1 MPRIQLTI
9 NGEAVTHWVADN
21 QSLLDFLREDLG
33 LTGSKHG
40 CDVGDCGACTVM
52 LNDRPRLACISL
64 AAICDGTDV
73 QTIEGLG
80 RHDKLHPVQAT
91 IHRHVG
97 AQCGYC
103 TPGIAMRLAALLKA
117 NPAPDDAAIRSAL
130 GANICRCTGYTKIL
144 AAAAEIV
151 DEWTSRDT
159 PPDGS
164 LA

>member
-9 NGEAVTHWVADN
+9 NGETVTQWVEDN
-21 QSLLDFLREDLG
+21 QSLLDFLRDGLG

-40 CDVGDCGACTVM
+40 CDVGDCGACTVIH
-52 LNDRPRLACISL
+52 NDRPRLSCISL
-64 AAICDGTDV
+64 AALCDGTDI

-80 RHDKLHPVQAT
+80 RNDALHPVQAAL
-91 IHRHVG
+91 HKHVG

-117 NPAPDDAAIRSAL
+117 NAKPNDADIRSAL

-144 AAAAEIV
+144 AAANEIV
-151 DEWTSRDT
+151 DEWSSKDN

>member
-9 NGEAVTHWVADN
+9 NGETVTRWVEDN
-21 QSLLDFLREDLG
+21 LTLLDFLRDDLG
-33 LTGSKHG
+33 LSGSKHG

-52 LNDRPRLACISL
+52 VDDRPRLSCITL
-64 AAICDGTDV
+64 AAIADSSDI

-80 RHDKLHPVQAT
+80 RRDALHPVQAAL
-91 IHRHVG
+91 HKHVG

-117 NPAPDDAAIRSAL
+117 DPSPSEEAIKTAL

-144 AAAAEIV
+144 AAAREIV
-151 DEWTSRDT
+151 DHWQS
-159 PPDGS
+159 PPGGS

>member
-9 NGEAVTHWVADN
+9 NGETVTHWVEDN
-21 QSLLDFLREDLG
+21 RSLLDFLREDLG

-40 CDVGDCGACTVM
+40 CDLGDCGACTVM
-52 LNDRPRLACISL
+52 LNDRPRLSCISL
-64 AAICDGTDV
+64 AALADGCDV

-80 RHDKLHPVQAT
+80 RHDALHPVQAAL
-91 IHRHVG
+91 HKHVG

-117 NPAPDDAAIRSAL
+117 NPAPSDDAIVSAL

-144 AAAAEIV
+144 AAAREIV
-151 DEWTSRDT
+151 DHWNS
-159 PPDGS
+159 PQHSPDGS